1 MQLRAATDGFRTHL
15 EANAHSRHTVGSYLH
30 DLGMLAEALGSTA
43 ELGAIGT
50 GDLARFLTS
59 DAVTLKPDGSSK
71 ATGSVDKVK
80 TSLKAFFR
88 WAHEAGLVEAN
99 PAAAIRLRHRRRPAP
114 DVLTPQEKRRLV
126 KAIDRTRGQK
136 AERDAVLIDLVLN
149 TGLRVS
155 EALGLDLADVNVPE
169 KHLTVTAKGG
179 ETHKVFLNART
190 RKRLDAT
197 LKKRKKVLV
206 ESQALFLSNR
216 RQRLSVRQAQVIVE
230 DWLARAG
237 IAKKVTVHGL
247 RHTFATHLLERTG
260 NLRTVQEA
268 LRHRNIATTVRY
280 THQPSEA
287 LAEALEAL

>member
-1 MQLRAATDGFRTHL
+1 MQLKAATDAFRTHL
-15 EANAHSRHTVGSYLH
+15 EANGHSRHTIGSYLH

-50 GDLARFLTS
+50 NDLARFLTS
-59 DAVTLKPDGSSK
+59 APVTRKADGSPK
-71 ATGSVDKVK
+71 APGSVDKVK

-88 WAHEAGLVEAN
+88 WAHEGGLAEAN
-99 PAAAIRLRHRRRPAP
+99 PAAAIRLKHHRRPAP
-114 DVLTPQEKRRLV
+114 DVLTTPEKRRLV
-126 KAIDRTRGQK
+126 KAIDQTRGPK
-136 AERDAVLIDLVLN
+136 AERDAVLIDLILN

-155 EALGLDLADVNVPE
+155 EVLGLDLADVNVPE
-169 KHLTVTAKGG
+169 KQLTVAAKGG

-190 RKRLDAT
+190 RSRLGAY

-206 ESQALFLSNR
+206 ESQAVFLSNR
-216 RQRLSVRQAQVIVE
+216 RHRLSVRQAQVIVE

>member
-1 MQLRAATDGFRTHL
+1 MKLSLAIECFRTQL
-15 EANAHSRHTVGSYLH
+15 EANARSRHTIGSYLH
-30 DLGMLAEALGSTA
+30 DLGMLAAALGPDTG
-43 ELGAIGT
+43 LGAIGT
-50 GDLARFLTS
+50 AAIARFLTGA
-59 DAVTLKPDGSSK
+59 AVTQKQDGSPK
-71 ATGSVDKVK
+71 APGSVDKVK

-88 WAHEAGLVEAN
+88 WAHEAGLAEAN
-99 PAAAIRLRHRRRPAP
+99 PAAAIRLKHRRRPAP

-126 KAIDRTRGQK
+126 KAIDQTRGPK
-136 AERDAVLIDLVLN
+136 AERDATLFDLILN

-155 EALGLDLADVNVPE
+155 EVLGLDLTDVNVPE

-190 RKRLDAT
+190 RRRLDAYLKGRRRT
-197 LKKRKKVLV
+197 LAACP
-206 ESQALFLSNR
+206 ALFLSNR
-216 RQRLSVRQAQVIVE
+216 CERLSVRQAEALVGS
-230 DWLARAG
+230 WLARAG
-237 IAKKVTVHGL
+237 IGKHVTVHGL